1 MTKLAEDVTTSPGR
15 TDDLPNHV
23 HVKNDLGHVDK
34 NEVHISKSAQDQV
47 FWTHHGTKD
56 AQIVFDTPEGSP
68 FQARDPFVLQPGA
81 RVASGRL
88 DTDKARVGKAFKYT
102 VIGADDRNDPV
113 VIIDK

>member
-1 MTKLAEDVTTSPGR
+1 MTKLAEDVTTPPGR

-34 NEVHISKSAQDQV
+34 NEVHISKKGLQQV
-47 FWTHHGTKD
+47 FWTHHGRKN
-56 AQIVFDTPEGSP
+56 ASIVFDTPDGSP

-88 DTDKARVGKAFKYT
+88 NANKATVGKAFKYT